1 MEDHA
6 ANSPGAMPY
15 PDTAPPPM
23 IANGLPGNT
32 HVGLHEPIYL
42 GPCNRK
48 HEEERHNARPFCD
61 HYQKGR
67 CHAYQH
73 CKFLHV
79 DFGQDPDDEA
89 VPCSYGQ
96 TLTHRLP
103 CRRLDA
109 QGRLTTDPN
118 CGRHMWLPRGILEG
132 DTWISLCYPD
142 GTPNPRGIEIVH
154 RYRPNYIAGPQPLA
168 FSPQYWD
175 NRPAGNHCLPPPPFA
190 SGPPFYNLP
199 PPVGPPPEWFGP
211 PAMPFFPHHDS
222 NQQVVN
228 ARGVPCQ
235 TRSRRRERQ
244 AAAPAQWYGETAT
257 PLKPRP
263 RVRLPGQYFAD
274 DEDKTASG
282 DIEDVSDVLEC
293 ENRSASCELENHSDW
308 STTAEH
314 TSVPPD
320 PGSVAEDDV
329 SQGEAPDNQSSVIYL
344 TPNPPFPDDGTLP
357 RRLVRSSSAV
367 FSSNLDSQPLLTRH
381 CVSAPSSCHAEEEI
395 PKVDESDETEPG
407 LVSLTHTKPLSP
419 IQRSPPLYSDG
430 TSATQT
436 PDSTASCLYTSS
448 SADCISDMDEDHQP
462 NTMRASSVPEI
473 PHPSARSSP
482 SAPAFSWVAQTR
494 DNEHT
499 AGLAKAPITS
509 RILND
514 VDFPALPA
522 VGSVKP
528 QKKDRPATASRG
540 SSESKGKKRSHAN

>member
-1 MEDHA
+1 
-6 ANSPGAMPY
+6 
-15 PDTAPPPM
+15 M

-175 NRPAGNHCLPPPPFA
+175 NRTAGNHCLPPPPFA

-329 SQGEAPDNQSSVIYL
+329 SQGEAPDNQSSFCRFFFQPRFS
-344 TPNPPFPDDGTLP
+344 TSSHETLSP
-357 RRLVRSSSAV
+357 
-367 FSSNLDSQPLLTRH
+367 
-381 CVSAPSSCHAEEEI
+381 
-395 PKVDESDETEPG
+395 
-407 LVSLTHTKPLSP
+407 SP
-419 IQRSPPLYSDG
+419 IQRSPPPLYSDG

-436 PDSTASCLYTSS
+436 PDSTASCLYTII
-448 SADCISDMDEDHQP
+448 CRLHF
-462 NTMRASSVPEI
+462 R
-473 PHPSARSSP
+473 HGRRPSTKYDARKFRPGNPTPVGAFLP

-528 QKKDRPATASRG
+528 QKKDKPATASRG

>member
-1 MEDHA
+1 
-6 ANSPGAMPY
+6 
-15 PDTAPPPM
+15 M

-175 NRPAGNHCLPPPPFA
+175 NRTAGNHCLPPPPFA

-199 PPVGPPPEWFGP
+199 PPVGPPPEWWSTLGGF
-211 PAMPFFPHHDS
+211 H
-222 NQQVVN
+222 
-228 ARGVPCQ
+228 
-235 TRSRRRERQ
+235 
-244 AAAPAQWYGETAT
+244 
-257 PLKPRP
+257 
-263 RVRLPGQYFAD
+263 VRLD
-274 DEDKTASG
+274 
-282 DIEDVSDVLEC
+282 
-293 ENRSASCELENHSDW
+293 
-308 STTAEH
+308 
-314 TSVPPD
+314 
-320 PGSVAEDDV
+320 
-329 SQGEAPDNQSSVIYL
+329 
-344 TPNPPFPDDGTLP
+344 
-357 RRLVRSSSAV
+357 LVGGNV
-367 FSSNLDSQPLLTRH
+367 KLLHRH
-381 CVSAPSSCHAEEEI
+381 NAPSSCHAEEEI

-528 QKKDRPATASRG
+528 QKKDKPATASRG